1 MALLSIIRN
10 MALSDLNISIN
21 TATFVLKVTE
31 SYSNFKIHDIPL
43 SIMEAKQVM
52 MFLQQN

>member
-31 SYSNFKIHDIPL
+31 SYSNFKIHGIPL
-43 SIMEAKQVM
+43 SIMEEKQVM
-52 MFLQQN
+52 TCLQQN